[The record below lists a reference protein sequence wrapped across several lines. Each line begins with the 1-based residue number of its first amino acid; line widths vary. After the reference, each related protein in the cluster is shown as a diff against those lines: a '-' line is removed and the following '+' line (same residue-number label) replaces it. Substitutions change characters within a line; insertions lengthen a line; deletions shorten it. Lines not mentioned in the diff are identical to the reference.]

1 MLWAQFDALEMG
13 TGWEDTDILKPQIM
27 IESVYGDSHP
37 GSYHLNQMV
46 EQAVYGVY
54 QCGGK
59 PAKYYATDIC
69 DGCAQGHDGMNVV
82 LASREAI
89 ANMVE
94 VHASAVPWDG
104 MILSSSC
111 DKSIPAHLKAAARM
125 DIPAIFMPG
134 GSMRPGPNM
143 TTSLVAGDI
152 SLRQKRKDAITPQE
166 VRDYKLTGCPSV
178 GACTFLGTASTMQC
192 MAEALGLTLPGAALV
207 PATMRDLLQ
216 YSRYAGRKIMEL
228 VEKQITPS
236 KILTPAAFK
245 NAIIVHSAIGG
256 STNGTIH
263 LPSIARELG
272 YDLPIELFDE
282 INHQVPHLGNINP
295 SGTHLTEA
303 FWFAGGV
310 PMVQWLLR
318 DMLDLDV
325 MTVTGK
331 TLGENLEDLHKDN
344 WFEHNLGYLHNYG
357 LERDQVIFPVDKA
370 PEKGSVAI
378 LKGNIAPEGSVLK
391 YSACANNQRE
401 VVNAKARV
409 FNHEEDAHNAV
420 VNNEINPGEV
430 IIIRYEGPRGCGM
443 PEMLMTTEAIVCDER
458 INGSVA
464 LITDGR
470 FSGATRGA
478 AIGHV
483 SPEAAAGGPI
493 AFIEDGDLIS
503 YSVKD
508 RTINL
513 TGIHGVP
520 CTLEEADKVLADD
533 LGIEHLY
540 WLFRYDRA
548 SDFHKL
554 VYAIKYRSN
563 RELGVWAGKMLGER
577 MKDVRG
583 IDCIIPVPLHPER
596 EKKRGFNQ
604 AFLIGTGIASVLGG
618 RIEPEV
624 LRRVVNTPSQTG
636 LERGQRADNVA
647 EAFELGNTT
656 RVEGCHVL
664 LVDDVVTSG
673 ATIRACMME
682 LSKIKGVRVSVA
694 CLGKSG
700 SI

>member
-1 MLWAQFDALEMG
+1 MKQKSFDARMLWAQFDALEMG
-13 TGWEDTDILKPQIM
+13 SGWDDVDILKPQIM

-37 GSYHLNQMV
+37 GSTHLNQLT

-54 QCGGK
+54 EKGGK

-69 DGCAQGHDGMNVV
+69 DGCAQGHDGMNAV

-104 MILSSSC
+104 LILASSC

-134 GSMRPGPNM
+134 GSMRPGPGM
-143 TTSLVAGDI
+143 TTSLVAGNI
-152 SLRQKRKDAITPQE
+152 SLRQKRKDAITEQE

-192 MAEALGLTLPGAALV
+192 MAEALGMTLPGAALV
-207 PATMRDLLQ
+207 PATMRDILQ
-216 YSRYAGRKIMEL
+216 YARNCGRKIMEL
-228 VEKQITPS
+228 VEKNITPS
-236 KILTPAAFK
+236 QIMTPAAFR

-256 STNGTIH
+256 STNATIH

-282 INHQVPHLGNINP
+282 INHKVPHLGNITP
-295 SGTHLTEA
+295 SGTQLTES

-310 PMVQWLLR
+310 PMVQWMLR

-325 MTVTGK
+325 LTVTGK
-331 TLGENLEDLHKDN
+331 TLGENLEDLHQDN
-344 WFEHNLGYLHNYG
+344 WFERNLGYLENYG
-357 LERDQVIFPVDKA
+357 LTRDQVIFPVEKA

-391 YSACANNQRE
+391 YSACAMNQRE
-401 VVNAKARV
+401 VVNAVARV
-409 FNHEEDAHNAV
+409 FNCEEDAHDAV
-420 VNNEINPGEV
+420 VENRINPGEV
-430 IIIRYEGPRGCGM
+430 VIIRYEGPRGCGM

-478 AIGHV
+478 AIGHI

-493 AFIEDGDLIS
+493 AFVEDGDLIS
-503 YSVKD
+503 YSVEN
-508 RTINL
+508 RTIHL

-520 CTLEEADKVLADD
+520 CSPEEGAAVLAERAKA
-533 LGIEHLY
+533 GILPREARKGFFKLY
-540 WLFRYDRA
+540 TDHA
-548 SDFHKL
+548 VS
-554 VYAIKYRSN
+554 A
-563 RELGVWAGKMLGER
+563 
-577 MKDVRG
+577 MKG
-583 IDCIIPVPLHPER
+583 
-596 EKKRGFNQ
+596 
-604 AFLIGTGIASVLGG
+604 A
-618 RIEPEV
+618 
-624 LRRVVNTPSQTG
+624 G
-636 LERGQRADNVA
+636 LE
-647 EAFELGNTT
+647 
-656 RVEGCHVL
+656 
-664 LVDDVVTSG
+664 
-673 ATIRACMME
+673 
-682 LSKIKGVRVSVA
+682 
-694 CLGKSG
+694 
-700 SI
+700 